1 VPKFPSLPQGP
12 ELADVFRRFPRGVW
26 PLCEYHDAVLRAD
39 SPLTIAQRELI
50 AAYVSGINACSY
62 CHGAHR
68 IYAEVHGVDPGLLD
82 GLMADPENSDVDRK
96 MLPILNYVRKLTV
109 SPATVR
115 ESDAA
120 AVYAAGWSEEA
131 LYDAICVCALFNLM
145 NRIVE
150 GCGVVTH
157 EAFQAQQRRRASD
170 NRNNPETYR
179 NFARMLGIAD

>member
-1 VPKFPSLPQGP
+1 MPKFPSLPPDPQ
-12 ELADVFRRFPRGVW
+12 LTDVFRRFPRGLW

-50 AAYVSGINACSY
+50 AAYVSGLNACNY

-68 IYAEVHGVDPGLLD
+68 IYAEIHGVDPALFD
-82 GLMADPENSDVDRK
+82 GLMTDPEHADVEPGL
-96 MLPILNYVRKLTV
+96 LPILNYVRKLTL

-115 ESDAA
+115 ESDAK

-131 LYDAICVCALFNLM
+131 LFDAICVCALFNFM

-150 GCGVVTH
+150 GCGVVTND
-157 EAFQAQQRRRASD
+157 AIQAQQRDRVAGS
-170 NRNNPETYR
+170 RNNPETYR
-179 NFARMLGIAD
+179 NFARMLGVTG